1 MRFARKT
8 RPRWHT
14 PIDSQRIPLASF
26 TGGTQEIGGIH
37 SERFCHGPESF
48 EAGTRHRM
56 IFLAPKAISTGT
68 KSLWHAFLRKCS
80 LPRLTPYPSSRTGTI
95 AFFVCH

>member
-48 EAGTRHRM
+48 EAGTKHRI
-56 IFLAPKAISTGT
+56 IFEAPNRMRSDTNSLG
-68 KSLWHAFLRKCS
+68 KSFLRKS
-80 LPRLTPYPSSRTGTI
+80 QLHAQTAKP
-95 AFFVCH
+95 